1 MKRLLLA
8 AAVCLL
14 TMSSAISTSAWAQ
27 TVILVRH
34 AEKADDS
41 RDALLSAEGQER
53 AQALAATLAG
63 GLPDHIFTSPMQ
75 RTILTAAPTAEAAGV
90 TPQAIGFERG
100 LPAHVEEV
108 AAAVRALP
116 QDSVVLIVDHSNVVP
131 LIARALGYAEAAD
144 VPECEFD
151 RLTRLQMQ
159 GGSVMAVVMRY
170 GARSGC

>member
-14 TMSSAISTSAWAQ
+14 TTSPVWAQ

-41 RDALLSAEGQER
+41 RDALLSVEGQER
-53 AQALAATLAG
+53 AQALARTLAG

-75 RTILTAAPTAEAAGV
+75 RTILTAAPTAQAAGV
-90 TPQAIGFERG
+90 TPQAVGFDRG

-116 QDSVVLIVDHSNVVP
+116 DDAVVLIVDHSNVTP
-131 LIARALGYAEAAD
+131 LIARALGYDAAD
-144 VPECEFD
+144 IPECEFD
-151 RLTRLQMQ
+151 RLTRLQIQ

-170 GARSGC
+170 GAVSAC

>member
-8 AAVCLL
+8 AAACFL
-14 TMSSAISTSAWAQ
+14 TATPVWAQ

-41 RDALLSAEGQER
+41 RDALLSAEGQAR
-53 AQALAATLAG
+53 AQALATTLAG

-90 TPQAIGFERG
+90 TPQAVGFDRG

-116 QDSVVLIVDHSNVVP
+116 QDAVVLIVEHSNVVP

-159 GGSVMAVVMRY
+159 SGSVMAVVSRY
-170 GARSGC
+170 GALSACD

>member
-14 TMSSAISTSAWAQ
+14 TSAPVFSSSAWAQ

-41 RDALLSAEGQER
+41 RDALLSAAGQER
-53 AQALAATLAG
+53 AEALARTLAG

-116 QDSVVLIVDHSNVVP
+116 DDAVVLVVDHSNVVP
-131 LIARALGYAEAAD
+131 LIARALDYDAAD
-144 VPECEFD
+144 MPECEFD
-151 RLTRLQMQ
+151 RLTRLQIQ
-159 GGSVMAVVMRY
+159 GGGVMAVVMRY
-170 GARSGC
+170 GALSAC

>member
-8 AAVCLL
+8 AAAACLL
-14 TMSSAISTSAWAQ
+14 TVSPVLAQ

-41 RDALLSAEGQER
+41 RDALLSAEGQAR
-53 AQALAATLAG
+53 AEALARTLAG

-90 TPQAIGFERG
+90 TSRAFGFENG

-116 QDSVVLIVDHSNVVP
+116 EDAVVLVVEHSNIVP
-131 LIARALGYAEAAD
+131 LIARTLGYAEAAD

-151 RLTRLQMQ
+151 RLTRLEIQ
-159 GGSVMAVVMRY
+159 GEGTTAVVSRY
-170 GARSGC
+170 GAKSACD

>member
-1 MKRLLLA
+1 MKRLFLA
-8 AAVCLL
+8 AIACLL
-14 TMSSAISTSAWAQ
+14 TASPVWAQ

-41 RDALLSAEGQER
+41 RDALLSVEGQAR
-53 AQALAATLAG
+53 AEALARTLAG

-90 TPQAIGFERG
+90 TSQAFGFENG
-100 LPAHVEEV
+100 LPAHVDAV

-116 QDSVVLIVDHSNVVP
+116 DDAVVLVVEHSNVAP

-144 VPECEFD
+144 MAECEFD
-151 RLTRLQMQ
+151 RLTRLQLQ

-170 GARSGC
+170 GARSSC

>member
-1 MKRLLLA
+1 MKRLLVA

-14 TMSSAISTSAWAQ
+14 TSAPVFSSSAWAQ

-41 RDALLSAEGQER
+41 RDALLSAAGQER
-53 AQALAATLAG
+53 AEALARTLAG

-90 TPQAIGFERG
+90 TPLAVGFDKG
-100 LPAHVEEV
+100 VPAHVEEI

-116 QDSVVLIVDHSNVVP
+116 DDAVVLVVDHSNVVP

-151 RLTRLQMQ
+151 RLTRLQIQ

-170 GARSGC
+170 GALSAC

>member
-8 AAVCLL
+8 AIACLL
-14 TMSSAISTSAWAQ
+14 TTTPVWAQ

-41 RDALLSAEGQER
+41 RDALLSAEGQAR
-53 AQALAATLAG
+53 AEALARTLTG
-63 GLPDHIFTSPMQ
+63 GLPDYIFTSPMQ
-75 RTILTAAPTAEAAGV
+75 RTLLTAAPAAEAAGV
-90 TPQAIGFERG
+90 TPQAFGFDRG

-108 AAAVRALP
+108 ATAVRALP

-131 LIARALGYAEAAD
+131 LIARALGYAAAD

-170 GARSGC
+170 GAASAC

>member
-8 AAVCLL
+8 AAVCFL
-14 TMSSAISTSAWAQ
+14 TTSPAWAQ

-41 RDALLSAEGQER
+41 RDALLSVEGQER
-53 AQALAATLAG
+53 AQALARTLAG
-63 GLPDHIFTSPMQ
+63 GLPNHIFTSPMQ
-75 RTILTAAPTAEAAGV
+75 RTILTAAPTAQAAGV
-90 TPQAIGFERG
+90 TPQAIGFDNG
-100 LPAHVEEV
+100 VPAHVEEI

-116 QDSVVLIVDHSNVVP
+116 DDAVVLIVDHSNVTP

-151 RLTRLQMQ
+151 RLTRLQIQ

-170 GARSGC
+170 GAASAC